1 MDKNKEQLWDEFLRM
16 GRVDFPRPFDD
27 LDELYMT
34 DKQKQQLYKEATE
47 ELRLRVKLLQQK
59 KKGGVDAKDV

>member
-1 MDKNKEQLWDEFLRM
+1 M

-59 KKGGVDAKDV
+59 KKGGVDSKDV